1 VLVLVVAQTM
11 HESNYHKLQ
20 AGLGYAGNIS
30 PQGLASL
37 PLASYL

>member
-1 VLVLVVAQTM
+1 VHEYVTNLCVLSNSYRVVR
-11 HESNYHKLQ
+11 S
-20 AGLGYAGNIS
+20 GLGYAGNVS